1 MGLHFYCCFA
11 SSKSCA
17 ASKEYAIQPLDQG
30 SPTQCPRAGPLH
42 QILGPVYKKYLYK
55 FFFYC
60 HGPPLCLG
68 PPQDCLTF
76 PRSPSALCTHTHT
89 RVWEH
94 PGAYV
99 LRCVEHV
106 GILDRDV
113 LSVFHN
119 VSLVHCHRHIHH
131 LASGEWRGY
140 CVFVCGWASDWVGWW
155 VGAIIL
161 L

>member
-1 MGLHFYCCFA
+1 MGLHFYCCFV

-76 PRSPSALCTHTHT
+76 PRSPSALPIHITRLSITPTHTHRHT
-89 RVWEH
+89 HGGGVVIGRVGRI
-94 PGAYV
+94 P
-99 LRCVEHV
+99 
-106 GILDRDV
+106 
-113 LSVFHN
+113 
-119 VSLVHCHRHIHH
+119 
-131 LASGEWRGY
+131 RGPLTVRGCRADY
-140 CVFVCGWASDWVGWW
+140 NNNIAG
-155 VGAIIL
+155 
-161 L
+161 